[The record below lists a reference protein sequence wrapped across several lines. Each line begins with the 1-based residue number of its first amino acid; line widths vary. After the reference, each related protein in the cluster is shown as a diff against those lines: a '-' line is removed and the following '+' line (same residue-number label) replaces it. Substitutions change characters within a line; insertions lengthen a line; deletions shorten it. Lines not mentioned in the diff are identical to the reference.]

1 MYVQLSQRLKDVA
14 TYVPK
19 GAKLLDVGSDHAYL
33 PIYLLEKGLITSA
46 IAGEVVKGPYE
57 SALANVS
64 ASGFNDKIDVRL
76 ANGLAAFEP
85 YDAVTTITICGMG
98 GRLIADILDAGK
110 DKLKDVDR
118 LILQPNNREDD
129 LRIWLMENGFT
140 IVAEA
145 IMTENGKYYEIIV
158 AEAGQMN
165 LSEREIRFGPHL
177 MKEQSQ
183 VFQLK
188 WQREINKLEIA
199 LGSIPLANQDDRAV
213 LEEKFKPLRRFW
225 TMLASDLIKSY
236 ESFCPPELSMEGD
249 VVGLQIGSLDK
260 EIQKVMVTLDVRE
273 NTVAEVIEKGVDL
286 IIAKHAPIFRPVK
299 DLVSS
304 PDRDILLDLVK
315 HDIAVYVSHT
325 NIDVVD
331 EGLND
336 WFCELLDI
344 KDTTYLTETAE
355 NQGIGRVGDIVPQ
368 TIEDLALKVKSAF
381 GLDSVRLVRYNHD
394 NPLVNRVAIC
404 GGSGQGF
411 YKDALK
417 KGAQVFITG
426 DIYYHT
432 GQEMITNGLLAIDPG
447 HHIEALFV
455 SKIAEKLEVWKRE
468 HNWHVTILESQ
479 SSTNP
484 FDHL

>member
-129 LRIWLMENGFT
+129 LRIWF
-140 IVAEA
+140 
-145 IMTENGKYYEIIV
+145 MTENGKYYEIIV

-183 VFQLK
+183 VFKLK

-213 LEEKFKPLRRFW
+213 LEEK
-225 TMLASDLIKSY
+225 I
-236 ESFCPPELSMEGD
+236 
-249 VVGLQIGSLDK
+249 
-260 EIQKVMVTLDVRE
+260 
-273 NTVAEVIEKGVDL
+273 
-286 IIAKHAPIFRPVK
+286 
-299 DLVSS
+299 
-304 PDRDILLDLVK
+304 
-315 HDIAVYVSHT
+315 
-325 NIDVVD
+325 
-331 EGLND
+331 
-336 WFCELLDI
+336 
-344 KDTTYLTETAE
+344 
-355 NQGIGRVGDIVPQ
+355 Q
-368 TIEDLALKVKSAF
+368 TIKEV
-381 GLDSVRLVRYNHD
+381 LDH
-394 NPLVNRVAIC
+394 
-404 GGSGQGF
+404 
-411 YKDALK
+411 
-417 KGAQVFITG
+417 
-426 DIYYHT
+426 
-432 GQEMITNGLLAIDPG
+432 
-447 HHIEALFV
+447 V
-455 SKIAEKLEVWKRE
+455 S
-468 HNWHVTILESQ
+468 
-479 SSTNP
+479 
-484 FDHL
+484 

>member
-46 IAGEVVKGPYE
+46 IAGEVVKGP
-57 SALANVS
+57 
-64 ASGFNDKIDVRL
+64 NDKIDVRL

-213 LEEKFKPLRRFW
+213 LEEK
-225 TMLASDLIKSY
+225 I
-236 ESFCPPELSMEGD
+236 
-249 VVGLQIGSLDK
+249 
-260 EIQKVMVTLDVRE
+260 
-273 NTVAEVIEKGVDL
+273 
-286 IIAKHAPIFRPVK
+286 
-299 DLVSS
+299 
-304 PDRDILLDLVK
+304 
-315 HDIAVYVSHT
+315 
-325 NIDVVD
+325 
-331 EGLND
+331 
-336 WFCELLDI
+336 
-344 KDTTYLTETAE
+344 
-355 NQGIGRVGDIVPQ
+355 Q
-368 TIEDLALKVKSAF
+368 TIKEV
-381 GLDSVRLVRYNHD
+381 LDH
-394 NPLVNRVAIC
+394 
-404 GGSGQGF
+404 
-411 YKDALK
+411 
-417 KGAQVFITG
+417 
-426 DIYYHT
+426 
-432 GQEMITNGLLAIDPG
+432 
-447 HHIEALFV
+447 V
-455 SKIAEKLEVWKRE
+455 S
-468 HNWHVTILESQ
+468 
-479 SSTNP
+479 
-484 FDHL
+484 